1 MQQRQNVVGS
11 VPRVN
16 ATLLEEI
23 AVALLP
29 LVEISLPYGQ
39 NVFGIDFNE
48 VISVRPRM
56 LVHEVK
62 GVKQLMNWGHQVV
75 LETVAGKTE
84 ISSHWKTL
92 SLLLPVQIEFL
103 NAPSSSQLAA
113 ALKTVL
119 DENIVV
125 NQLHRLSEGDA
136 GHLGGDVSH
145 CSKHDLLARSGE
157 GVKEFKL
164 DHLTWPQPTWISQ
177 VGVEGSLVSTKGGFT
192 DIGQ

>member
-1 MQQRQNVVGS
+1 M
-11 VPRVN
+11 
-16 ATLLEEI
+16 
-23 AVALLP
+23 
-29 LVEISLPYGQ
+29 
-39 NVFGIDFNE
+39 
-48 VISVRPRM
+48 
-56 LVHEVK
+56 
-62 GVKQLMNWGHQVV
+62 
-75 LETVAGKTE
+75 
-84 ISSHWKTL
+84 
-92 SLLLPVQIEFL
+92 

-145 CSKHDLLARSGE
+145 RSKHNLLACSGE
-157 GVKEFKL
+157 GVEELKL
-164 DHLTWPQPTWISQ
+164 DHPARPQPTWISQ